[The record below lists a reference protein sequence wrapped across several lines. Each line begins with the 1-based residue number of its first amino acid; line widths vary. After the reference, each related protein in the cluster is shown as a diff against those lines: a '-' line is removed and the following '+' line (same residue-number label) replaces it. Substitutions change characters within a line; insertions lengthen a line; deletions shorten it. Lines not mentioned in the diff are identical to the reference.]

1 MHFLIINL
9 EINILPIS
17 PKILIAP
24 LDWGMGHATRQ
35 IPLIKY
41 LIYNE
46 CEIFIAADGNIR
58 SLLQVEFP
66 TATFITLKGYNV
78 KYSKQKKWLALK
90 IVIQIPNILLSI
102 SREHRWLKKSI
113 KKYVFDAII
122 SDNRFGLY
130 NFTVPSI
137 YITHQLLVKTGN
149 KLSEKILQKIHYW
162 FINKYTECWVPDY
175 AGEKNLGGQLSHPSA
190 NNPANVYYIGC
201 LSRFQKNAIVV
212 IKYDLLILLSGPE
225 PQRTIFEKSLLV
237 QLKFFYGKVLFVR
250 GLPAAVEQ
258 LPFQQNIS
266 IKNHLAAQEMNE
278 AIEQSKIIISRA
290 GYTTIMDLVKLQK
303 KGILIPTP
311 GQTEQE
317 YLADYLVQKKL
328 FVTAAQDTFNL
339 KEAVKKAEAFNFCI
353 IDFNM
358 EEYKERVDELI
369 KKLKNVVSN

>member
-1 MHFLIINL
+1 M
-9 EINILPIS
+9 PIS

-24 LDWGMGHATRQ
+24 LDWGIGHATRI
-35 IPLIKY
+35 IPLVRY
-41 LIYNE
+41 LIHNE

-58 SLLQVEFP
+58 SLLQLEFP
-66 TATFITLKGYNV
+66 KATFITLKGYNV

-90 IVIQIPNILLSI
+90 IIIQIPTIIFSI
-102 SREHRWLKKSI
+102 YFEHRWLKKVV
-113 KKYVFDAII
+113 KKYSFDAII

-130 NFTVPSI
+130 NFKVPSI

-149 KLSEKILQKIHYW
+149 KFSEKILQKIHYW

-175 AGEKNLGGQLSHPSA
+175 AGEKNLGGQLSHPSV
-190 NNPANVYYIGC
+190 NTPPNVHYIGC
-201 LSRFQKNAIVV
+201 LSRFQKNAIVA

-225 PQRTIFEKSLLV
+225 PQRTIFENFLLI
-237 QLKFFYGKVLFVR
+237 QLKFFHGKVLFVR
-250 GLPAAVEQ
+250 GLPAVAEQ

-266 IKNHLAAQEMNE
+266 IKNHLTAQELNE
-278 AIEQSKIIISRA
+278 AIEQSKIVISRA

-317 YLADYLVQKKL
+317 YLVDYLVQKKL

-339 KEAVKKAEAFNFCI
+339 KEVVKKADGFNFCI
-353 IDFNM
+353 VDFNM
-358 EEYKERVDELI
+358 DEYKERVDKLI
-369 KKLKNVVSN
+369 KKLKNAITN